1 MNEPAMADT
10 ALIPSASPRS
20 SCGNASVR
28 IAEELAM
35 SSAPPTPW
43 TIRIAISQ
51 RAAAE
56 PSIHVSESR
65 IDPAVK
71 IAKPKLNMRTR
82 PYMSPIRP
90 KLTTSTAVATRK
102 PMSIHSR

>member
-1 MNEPAMADT
+1 M
-10 ALIPSASPRS
+10 R
-20 SCGNASVR
+20 
-28 IAEELAM
+28 
-35 SSAPPTPW
+35 SAPPTPW

-56 PSIHVSESR
+56 PSIHVSESST
-65 IDPAVK
+65 DPAVNT
-71 IAKPKLNMRTR
+71 AKPRLNIRTR

-102 PMSIHSR
+102 PISIQSR